1 MKTDKIAHF
10 QIKVKP
16 IFSYCQMHAEHP
28 LPRNRPNA
36 FLIEAKAGVLGLR
49 KTCHTVTFSMVQEE
63 VKTKVMMV
71 SKISHFVITEW
82 ASESWAVFQLY

>member
-1 MKTDKIAHF
+1 
-10 QIKVKP
+10 
-16 IFSYCQMHAEHP
+16 MHAEHP
-28 LPRNRPNA
+28 LPRDRPNA
-36 FLIEAKAGVLGLR
+36 FLRAAKAGVLGLR
-49 KTCHTVTFSMVQEE
+49 KTCHTVTFGTVQEE